1 VGAAASDFHKCAHHR
16 HTKKRLGKHARV
28 GGASGPKLE
37 GENHAGNW
45 ADAERDA
52 RRDEGVPAAAALHI
66 YVMKDLSLACQVA
79 R

>member
-1 VGAAASDFHKCAHHR
+1 VQQPLIFINARTTD
-16 HTKKRLGKHARV
+16 TQKKRLGKHARV
-28 GGASGPKLE
+28 GGASGSKLE
-37 GENHAGNW
+37 GENLVGNW